1 MAPGGLQ
8 RNNTISLK
16 QSVFMVGR
24 RCCAAGYAS
33 RAAARP
39 YRLVFMVG
47 RRCCAAG
54 YAGRAAER
62 PFRLNY
68 MLIIIGNWYQSV
80 AVLSH
85 FSLSAWLLC
94 SLVVQMWSCGLLS
107 LFGVSAFHL
116 FSPSIVAGAHKV
128 IARPHMARAGGNRP
142 CSNRNRACS
151 GRNRAC
157 SDGNRACADGNRACA
172 DGNRACADGNKLCAG
187 AHKAGATFPKPGLQ
201 GLLRCHFHNYFYIIS
216 ANCRLISL

>member
-8 RNNTISLK
+8 RNNSISLK

-39 YRLVFMVG
+39 YRLVFMAGRRCCAAGCAGRAAARPYRPVFMVG

-68 MLIIIGNWYQSV
+68 MLIIIGNWYQSFPF
-80 AVLSH
+80 AP
-85 FSLSAWLLC
+85 LLA
-94 SLVVQMWSCGLLS
+94 LP
-107 LFGVSAFHL
+107 A
-116 FSPSIVAGAHKV
+116 
-128 IARPHMARAGGNRP
+128 
-142 CSNRNRACS
+142 
-151 GRNRAC
+151 
-157 SDGNRACADGNRACA
+157 
-172 DGNRACADGNKLCAG
+172 
-187 AHKAGATFPKPGLQ
+187 
-201 GLLRCHFHNYFYIIS
+201 
-216 ANCRLISL
+216 